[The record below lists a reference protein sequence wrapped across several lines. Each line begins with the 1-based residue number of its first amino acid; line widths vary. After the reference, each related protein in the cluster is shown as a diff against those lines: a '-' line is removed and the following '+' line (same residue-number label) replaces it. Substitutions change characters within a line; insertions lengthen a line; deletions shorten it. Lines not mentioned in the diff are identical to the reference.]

1 MKIKRMI
8 ELVAPDRPISFGSK
22 SQIEKITGDIVRC
35 ECCNG
40 EGGQYIDSRD
50 HGFDCNRNN
59 GEGYYV
65 ACNMCKGSGE
75 VQPVISVEWK
85 PAGYVKPEFI
95 QQDAGDKAIILTID
109 DIPSGVR

>member
-8 ELVAPDRPISFGSK
+8 ELVAPDRPISFGGK
-22 SQIEKITGDIVRC
+22 PQIEKITGDIVRC

-40 EGGQYIDSRD
+40 EGGQYLDSRD

-65 ACNMCKGSGE
+65 TCNMCKGSGE

-85 PAGYVKPEFI
+85 
-95 QQDAGDKAIILTID
+95 
-109 DIPSGVR
+109 GVGEIKDCFKF